1 MSEWTQPARALA
13 QGLLEA
19 QRQRFAEQGADA
31 AEVVA
36 DLRSHLDREIERLGL
51 AVVTEEDVR
60 RILAAIDP
68 DLVLPAAAPTGP
80 NDPPPTPTSATP
92 VAGPQSVSQSV
103 AVPKP
108 VQPPGRIVSSL
119 YALFGVLLPLATLL
133 FEVRERLCAA
143 EIFDPIPTW
152 FHLGAILL
160 VPVAVL
166 AGLVRFHGSD
176 PVPTAWQ
183 RWLVAIATGV
193 AAHYALILLPLSPFF
208 VLGIVYFGLGFLP
221 LAPLIAWV
229 LLLLVGRRFGRT
241 ESAAGRKPRRTWP
254 VAVGAFLSLWLAM
267 VPETLTLHWAH
278 AVAQQA
284 EPEAGFP
291 LRMLR
296 RFGSESAL
304 LRACYGTGASVQR
317 FFGLP
322 RVSESEA
329 RAIYFRTT
337 GRAFNEVRPPL
348 SPIKGSGRWL
358 FQELEWDSDLGGETV
373 GGLVTGLSLV
383 TSRLDGMAH
392 AADGWSYTE
401 WTFEFRND
409 HPSSQREARAILQL
423 PSGGVVSRVT
433 LWIDGEEREAAFG
446 GRSQVRAAYQE
457 VAVVKR
463 RDPILVTTAG
473 ADRVLMQCFPVPPN
487 GGVMKVRLGITTPL
501 EALGAD
507 DVAFLW
513 PRIADRNF
521 ALRDTLRHHAWLEVP
536 DGAVKA
542 SPEWIRDAE
551 RPQALHA
558 TATQSAF
565 EERFRPIRLGRD
577 PKAGGAWVKDDRATE
592 PSWVRSVLEETRHAE
607 GGRIAVV
614 VDGGLR
620 GRPLVEPLLRALRKA
635 DVKGAP
641 GRFALWFAR
650 DGARRW
656 PEKSQPASTAELAD
670 ALASWP
676 EEFDGGHDP
685 FPALLEA
692 WDWAAAE
699 PAGAVLWIHG
709 VQPLAFPDATG
720 IVQRLNR
727 SSGRGSFLVDITDV
741 ASPDRAAEGLP
752 ESPLWRRMPRVESLE
767 DDLVRLL
774 GEVSGK
780 RPVRVWNRI
789 RTSSDP
795 GVGPDAKPASRHL
808 VRLWARDA
816 VNRLLEQRKR
826 DEAVA
831 LAAKWQLVTP
841 VSGAVVLE
849 TKAQY
854 DRHALAAVDPATTPG
869 VVPEPGTWA
878 LLVVGA
884 SVLLWQA
891 GRRRR
896 KG

>member
-1 MSEWTQPARALA
+1 MIEWTQPARALS
-13 QGLLEA
+13 QRLLES
-19 QRQRFAEQGADA
+19 QRQRYAAQGADA
-31 AEVVA
+31 SEVVA
-36 DLRSHLDREIERLGL
+36 DLQAHLDEEIRRLGL
-51 AVVTEEDVR
+51 HVVTEEDVR

-68 DLVLPAAAPTGP
+68 ELIQTSTAPTGP
-80 NDPPPTPTSATP
+80 SGPPEPPRTPSTRSPAP
-92 VAGPQSVSQSV
+92 VPRSDAAPAPAG
-103 AVPKP
+103 
-108 VQPPGRIVSSL
+108 PPGRLASFL
-119 YALFGVLLPLATLL
+119 YAVFGILLPLATLL

-160 VPVAVL
+160 VPLAVL
-166 AGLVRFHGSD
+166 VGLIRFHGPD
-176 PVPTAWQ
+176 PVPSAWQ
-183 RWLVAIATGV
+183 GWLVALATGV
-193 AAHYALILLPLSPFF
+193 AAHYALILLPLSPAFL
-208 VLGIVYFGLGFLP
+208 VGIVYFGIGLLP
-221 LAPLIAWV
+221 LAPLIGWI
-229 LLLLVGRRFGRT
+229 LLLFLGRRLHRAET
-241 ESAAGRKPRRTWP
+241 AAGLKPRRTWP
-254 VAVGAFLSLWLAM
+254 LAVGAFLALWLAM
-267 VPETLTLHWAH
+267 VPETLTLYWAH
-278 AVAQQA
+278 AVAQEA
-284 EPEAGFP
+284 EPQAGLP

-296 RFGSESAL
+296 RFGSESVL

-317 FFGLP
+317 ALGLP
-322 RVSESEA
+322 QVSEADA
-329 RAIYFRTT
+329 RSVYFRTT

-358 FQELEWDSDLGGETV
+358 FRELEWDSDLGGEAV
-373 GGLVTGLSLV
+373 GGLVTGLSLM
-383 TSRLDGMAH
+383 TSRLDAMAH
-392 AADGWSYTE
+392 AGDGWSYTE

-409 HPSSQREARAILQL
+409 HESSQREARAILQL

-446 GRSQVRAAYQE
+446 GRSQVRAAYRE
-457 VAVVKR
+457 VAVAKR

-487 GGVMKVRLGITTPL
+487 GGVMRVRVGITAPL
-501 EALGAD
+501 EALGVD

-521 ALRDTLRHHAWLEVP
+521 AIRDSLRHHAWLEVP
-536 DGAVKA
+536 DGAPKA

-551 RPQALHA
+551 RPQSLHA
-558 TATQSAF
+558 TAPQSGF
-565 EERFRPIRLGRD
+565 EQRFRPIRLGRD
-577 PKAGGAWVKDDRATE
+577 PRSSGAWVGDDRSSE
-592 PSWVRSVLEETRHAE
+592 PSWIRSTLEENRLAE

-620 GRPLVEPLLRALRKA
+620 ARPLVEPLIRALRRA
-635 DVKGAP
+635 DVKGTT

-656 PEKSQPASTAELAD
+656 PGKSQPASSAELAD
-670 ALASWP
+670 ALEAWS
-676 EEFDGGHDP
+676 EGFDGGHDP
-685 FPALLEA
+685 FPALQEA

-699 PAGAVLWIHG
+699 PAGAVLWVHG
-709 VQPLAFPDATG
+709 VQPLAFPDSEG

-727 SSGRGSFLVDITDV
+727 SSGRGSVLVDITDV
-741 ASPDRAAEGLP
+741 AAPDRATEGLP

-774 GEVSGK
+774 GEVSAR
-780 RPVRVWNRI
+780 RPVRVWNRV
-789 RTSSDP
+789 RTTSDP
-795 GVGPDAKPASRHL
+795 GSVSDAGPASRHL

-816 VNRLLEQRKR
+816 VTRLLEERKR

-849 TKAQY
+849 TKEQY
-854 DRHALAAVDPATTPG
+854 DRHGLAAVDPATAPG
-869 VVPEPGTWA
+869 VVPEPETWA
-878 LLVVGA
+878 LLLAGA
-884 SVLLWQA
+884 TLVLWQA

>member
-1 MSEWTQPARALA
+1 MIEWTQPARALA
-13 QGLLEA
+13 QRLLES
-19 QRQRFAEQGADA
+19 QRQRYAAQGADA
-31 AEVVA
+31 SEVVA
-36 DLRSHLDREIERLGL
+36 DLQAHLDQEIQRLGL
-51 AVVTEEDVR
+51 NVVTEEDVR

-68 DLVLPAAAPTGP
+68 ELVLPTTAATGP
-80 NDPPPTPTSATP
+80 SGPPSTP
-92 VAGPQSVSQSV
+92 VADIPVPGP
-103 AVPKP
+103 APVPKP
-108 VQPPGRIVSSL
+108 DAAPRPPKPPGRIVSFL
-119 YALFGVLLPLATLL
+119 YAVFGVLLPLATLL

-152 FHLGAILL
+152 FHFGAILL
-160 VPVAVL
+160 VPLAVSVAL
-166 AGLVRFHGSD
+166 ARFHGSD
-176 PVPTAWQ
+176 PVPTVWQ
-183 RWLVAIATGV
+183 RWLAALATGV

-208 VLGIVYFGLGFLP
+208 VLGIVYFGIGLLP
-221 LAPLIAWV
+221 LAPLIAWF
-229 LLLLVGRRFGRT
+229 LLLLVGRRFRRA

-254 VAVGAFLSLWLAM
+254 VAVGGFLALWLAM

-278 AVAQQA
+278 AVAQQV
-284 EPEAGFP
+284 EPQAGLP
-291 LRMLR
+291 LRLLR
-296 RFGSESAL
+296 KFGSESAL

-322 RVSESEA
+322 QVSESDA
-329 RAIYFRTT
+329 RSVYFRAT

-358 FQELEWDSDLGGETV
+358 FQELEWDSDLGGEAV
-373 GGLVTGLSLV
+373 GGLVTGLSLA
-383 TSRLDGMAH
+383 TSRLDAMAH
-392 AADGWSYTE
+392 AGDGWSYTE

-433 LWIDGEEREAAFG
+433 LWIGGEEREAAFG

-457 VAVVKR
+457 VAVAKR

-487 GGVMKVRLGITTPL
+487 GGVMRVRVGITAPL
-501 EALGAD
+501 VALATD

-521 ALRDTLRHHAWLEVP
+521 AVRDSLRHHAWLEVP

-542 SPEWIRDAE
+542 SPEWSRDAE
-551 RPQALHA
+551 RPQSLHA
-558 TATQSAF
+558 TASQSAF

-577 PKAGGAWVKDDRATE
+577 PKTGGAWVKDDRSPE
-592 PSWVRSVLEETRHAE
+592 PTWVRTVLEETRYAE

-620 GRPLVEPLLRALRKA
+620 GRPLVEPLVRALRKA
-635 DVKGAP
+635 DVRGAP

-656 PEKSQPASTAELAD
+656 PAKSQPASTAELAD
-670 ALASWP
+670 ALEAWP

-685 FPALLEA
+685 FPALQEA

-709 VQPLAFPDATG
+709 AQPQGFPDSAG
-720 IVQRLNR
+720 IAQRLNR
-727 SSGRGSFLVDITDV
+727 ASGRGSFLVDVSDV
-741 ASPDRAAEGLP
+741 AAPDRSTEGLP
-752 ESPLWRRMPRVESLE
+752 ESPLWRRMPRVESFEE
-767 DDLVRLL
+767 DLARLL
-774 GEVSGK
+774 GEVSAK

-795 GVGPDAKPASRHL
+795 GVGPDAKAASRHL
-808 VRLWARDA
+808 LRLWARDA
-816 VNRLLEQRKR
+816 VNRLLDQRKR

-849 TKAQY
+849 TKQQY
-854 DRHALAAVDPATTPG
+854 DRHGLAAVDPATTPS

-878 LLVVGA
+878 LLVVGFA
-884 SVLLWQA
+884 VLLWQA

-896 KG
+896 KC